1 MRYFENKDNRHK
13 DTLIP
18 AVMLNYEIYKYT
30 QQKAAAKSQQAVS
43 EQPTNPVI
51 SSNKN
56 CESDILLVKN
66 PEISSNRS
74 GVRTK
79 SFEILENK
87 DFQSGPRISSRPNE
101 VIEIFD
107 VDLETERGICENIS
121 IPYQEPS
128 PSHSQR
134 DQLSDPTIDSYK
146 LTGTNRPTGTI
157 EVQGRSEDSISV
169 LEKETPYSEPVGG
182 YDSEFG
188 APGEEE
194 IKI

>member
-18 AVMLNYEIYKYT
+18 AVMLNYEIYNDA
-30 QQKAAAKSQQAVS
+30 QQKVAAKNQQAVS

-51 SSNKN
+51 GSNKN
-56 CESDILLVKN
+56 CDSDISLVKN
-66 PEISSNRS
+66 PEISSNRL
-74 GVRTK
+74 GIRTK
-79 SFEILENK
+79 NFEILENK
-87 DFQSGPRISSRPNE
+87 DFQPGPRISSRPSE
-101 VIEIFD
+101 VIQIFD
-107 VDLETERGICENIS
+107 VGLETERGICENIS

-134 DQLSDPTIDSYK
+134 DQLSDPTIDKHK
-146 LTGTNRPTGTI
+146 LTSTNRPTGTI
-157 EVQGRSEDSISV
+157 DVQARSEDSISV
-169 LEKETPYSEPVGG
+169 LEKETPYSESVGG
-182 YDSEFG
+182 DNSEFG